1 MPSRDTGWSPR
12 LVSCAGGESVSMG
25 ASKIFPDMLA
35 VGTMV
40 VLVEMTFEPL
50 VMPDR
55 VCAAVVLMIV
65 VGNGCELA

>member
-1 MPSRDTGWSPR
+1 M
-12 LVSCAGGESVSMG
+12 E
-25 ASKIFPDMLA
+25 A

-55 VCAAVVLMIV
+55 VCVAVVLMTV